1 MKKTHLFLFVSA
13 VIFLSSLPLLAEQSG
28 EQLTFKKLQKSKASI
43 DGQAVELKVGLGEIG
58 SGSFVLDSKGIT
70 TDKYVAVKLYRPGQP
85 DESFNAYL
93 LSGSPVLEMYQNYGT
108 GDRLKKTWLEDR
120 PVTVWGTVYY
130 IGGKD
135 YPVAMVID
143 KIQPTI
149 GRPKGNLRYS
159 ITVSSFENKAG
170 WSGQWDVGSGFTE
183 IMTNA
188 LQESGWFLVL
198 GDKQMREE
206 AMQEQDLG
214 ASGRVAQGNKTPKIG
229 RMTPAQLLV
238 KGAITH
244 VQESTTGG
252 GGAINIQGIAVGGAK
267 DHAEINITIYLV
279 DSETGQVKATS
290 QVVGKSGRKSG
301 SLGYYGFGMGGVTGG
316 VSGHQNDNVGKACED
331 AVGQA
336 VDFLI
341 KQLEKIPWEG
351 SIALVK
357 DDKILI
363 NRGQREGVKIGQKFK
378 VGSVEQIVDKDTGEV
393 LDVDMKQVG
402 LIEVTEAREKVAYC
416 KALEGGDK
424 IEKGMS
430 IRFAE

>member
-1 MKKTHLFLFVSA
+1 MKKTHLLLFISA
-13 VIFLSSLPLLAEQSG
+13 VIFLSSLALGAE
-28 EQLTFKKLQKSKASI
+28 EFTFRKLRKSKASI
-43 DGQAVELKVGLGEIG
+43 DGQAVELRAGLGEIG
-58 SGSFVLDSKGIT
+58 SGSFELDSKGIT
-70 TDKYVAVKLYRPGQP
+70 AGKYVAVKLYRPGAP
-85 DESFNAYL
+85 DENFNAYL
-93 LSGSPVLEMYQNYGT
+93 PSGSPVLEMYRNYGT

-130 IGGKD
+130 TCQKD

-143 KIQPTI
+143 RIQSTA

-159 ITVSSFENKAG
+159 ITVSSFENKSG
-170 WSGQWDVGSGFTE
+170 WSGRWNLGDGFVE

-188 LQESGWFLVL
+188 LQESGWFIVL
-198 GDKQMREE
+198 GDKQMRAE

-214 ASGRVAQGNKTPKIG
+214 ESGRVAQGKKTPKIG

-244 VQESTTGG
+244 VQRSTTGG
-252 GGAINIQGIAVGGAK
+252 GGVIDIRGIRVGGAK

-290 QVVGKSGRKSG
+290 QVVGKSGRERG
-301 SLGYYGFGMGGVTGG
+301 SLGYYGIGLGGVTGG
-316 VSGHQNDNVGKACED
+316 VSGFKNDNVGKACED
-331 AVGQA
+331 AVMQA

-341 KQLEKIPWEG
+341 KQLETIPWEG

-357 DDKILI
+357 DGKILI
-363 NRGQREGVKIGQKFK
+363 NRGEREGVKIGQKFE
-378 VGSVEQIVDKDTGEV
+378 VGSVEQIVDQDTGEV
-393 LDVDMKQVG
+393 LDVEMKQVG
-402 LIEVTEAREKVAYC
+402 LIEVTRAKEKVAYC
-416 KALEGGDK
+416 RALEGSGK

-430 IRFAE
+430 IQFAE